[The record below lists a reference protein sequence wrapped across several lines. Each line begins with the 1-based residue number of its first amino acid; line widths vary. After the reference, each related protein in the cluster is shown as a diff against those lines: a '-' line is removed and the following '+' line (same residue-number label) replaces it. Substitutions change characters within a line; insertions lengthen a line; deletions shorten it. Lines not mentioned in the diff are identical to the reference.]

1 VKTELLNKKQ
11 IGMTLLTVKPENGRL
26 TFPRFSSFIDGFFE
40 NEFPNVRAAEIF
52 KTPALVNIKDTKES
66 YRIEVAA
73 PGFKKEELSIKVEGN
88 ILSLSAESRQETETT
103 EEKFTRKEFNFSSF
117 ARSFT
122 LPKTIDVTKVT
133 ANYENG
139 ILYVTLPKKEEAKEN
154 PSIDVK
160 IS

>member
-1 VKTELLNKKQ
+1 
-11 IGMTLLTVKPENGRL
+11 MTLLTVKPENGRL

-40 NEFPNVRAAEIF
+40 NEFPNVRAGEIF

-73 PGFKKEELSIKVEGN
+73 PGFKKEEFSIKVEGN
-88 ILSLSAESRQETETT
+88 ILNLSAESRQETETT

-122 LPKTIDVTKVT
+122 LPKTIDVAKVA

>member
-1 VKTELLNKKQ
+1 
-11 IGMTLLTVKPENGRL
+11 MTLLTVKPENGRL

-73 PGFKKEELSIKVEGN
+73 PGFKKEEFSIKVEGN
-88 ILSLSAESRQETETT
+88 ILSLSAESRQETETV

-122 LPKTIDVTKVT
+122 LPRTIDVAKV
-133 ANYENG
+133 AAAYESG
-139 ILYVTLPKKEEAKEN
+139 ILYVTLPKKEEAKVN
-154 PSIDVK
+154 PSIEVK

>member
-1 VKTELLNKKQ
+1 
-11 IGMTLLTVKPENGRL
+11 MTLLTVKPENGRL

-73 PGFKKEELSIKVEGN
+73 PGFKKEEFSIKVEGN

-122 LPKTIDVTKVT
+122 LPKTIDVTKVA

>member
-1 VKTELLNKKQ
+1 
-11 IGMTLLTVKPENGRL
+11 MTLLTVKPENGRL

-40 NEFPNVRAAEIF
+40 NEFPNARAAEIF

-73 PGFKKEELSIKVEGN
+73 PGFKKEEFSIKVEGN

-122 LPKTIDVTKVT
+122 LPKTIDVTKVA